1 MPGKGRPQKCVRLEP
16 VVLDYL
22 KQEAK
27 QRGVPVAGLIRAV
40 LEGYVRK
47 KQGGIH
53 PIYSMSERAL
63 ERVAHVKFLQ
73 AITRLRFIIAGSRLD
88 IPALRE
94 KKLIEVADIIDQLNA
109 LAAKVKGVEN
119 RLYVHDRI
127 ARFYRIWDAMAKN
140 AEYDDIK
147 RMLDEME
154 AEEIVRVGD
163 SQETSDKTETKQG
176 EAGPVNSQPTRENK
190 G

>member
-1 MPGKGRPQKCVRLEP
+1 LPGKGSPITGLRLNPTVRTFLE
-16 VVLDYL
+16 LD
-22 KQEAK
+22 AK
-27 QRGVPVAGLIRAV
+27 QRGITISGLIRAI
-40 LEGYVRK
+40 LDSYARK
-47 KQGGIH
+47 KTGCLT
-53 PIYSMSERAL
+53 PYFSMSEKAL

-73 AITRLRFIIAGSRLD
+73 VIGRLRFIIAGSRLD

-94 KKLIEVADIIDQLNA
+94 KKLIEVADIIDQLSA
-109 LAAKVKGVEN
+109 LAAKAKAVQN
-119 RLYVHDRI
+119 RLYIHDRI

-154 AEEIVRVGD
+154 ADEIVRVGD
-163 SQETSDKTETKQG
+163 SQETSDTTQGKQS
-176 EAGPVNSQPTRENK
+176 EARPVDSKPTQENK